1 MVRFRRKW
9 SLNPVNGD
17 DDVGDPD
24 GDGLTNWEEYNSI
37 QGNLSEIDPLITAP
51 QFYLL
56 NSGGDWLPTPWLTA
70 DSTALFGES
79 ARLLHPNSPTTA
91 DPNNPDTDG
100 DGLLDGVEMIFTK
113 WNYEEETW
121 TLNPLV
127 PSDGYY
133 DSDRDGLTDLVE
145 LNLTNTNPE
154 NGALAPPDAPRF
166 HEEATSLDALESMN
180 RCIESCLPNR
190 AGHISQFHN
199 STNGSRTAS

>member
-1 MVRFRRKW
+1 MPDGWEVYHARWSVFEDKW
-9 SLNPVNGD
+9 TLNPVNGD

-37 QGNLSEIDPLITAP
+37 QGNMSEIDPLITAP

-70 DSTALFGES
+70 DSTASFGES
-79 ARLLHPNSPTTA
+79 ARLLHPDSPITA

-133 DSDRDGLTDLVE
+133 DSDRDGLTDLIE

-154 NGALAPPDAPRF
+154 NCLLYTSPSPRD
-166 HEEATSLDALESMN
+166 T
-180 RCIESCLPNR
+180 
-190 AGHISQFHN
+190 G
-199 STNGSRTAS
+199 